1 MAQHL
6 LPGGTPMTE
15 QRGRTAGSGVPGL
28 DEILEGGFPRGRLFL
43 IQGDPGVGKTTLAL
57 QYLFEG
63 RLAGEAGLYITL
75 AETRDELE
83 AVAASHGW
91 DLDGISVFEQ
101 RVDPVLGL
109 DEENTLFHPSEVEL
123 AETTRALIA
132 EVERVKPDRVVID
145 SLSELRLLA
154 QSGLRYRRQI
164 LALKQ
169 YFAGQQATVLLLDD
183 RTTAVGDQQ
192 LQSVAHGVLSMDQL
206 APLYGGDRRRLRAVK
221 MRGVAIK
228 GGYHDFRITHGGI
241 RVYPRLVAA
250 DHPTTFAPGA
260 LASGS
265 PELDLLLGGGL
276 AHGTSTL
283 FLGPP
288 GSGKS
293 VLGMQ
298 YAVAAAKRGDN
309 AIVFAF
315 DETRHV
321 SLTRAAGLGLDL
333 DGHPGEVVV
342 QQIDP
347 AEMAPGEFVSLA
359 RAAVEERNAQV
370 VVVDSLNGYMNA
382 MPQEQFLVLQLH
394 ELLTYLAQRGVIT
407 ILVVAQHGVMGGTM
421 TTPVDISYLADTV
434 LLFRHFE
441 SGGRLRKAL
450 SILKKRTGGHE
461 TTIRELMIGP
471 AGIRVGP
478 ALVDFHGVLSGIPQ
492 YTGVGKGLLPD
503 GE

>member
-1 MAQHL
+1 MNDRQ
-6 LPGGTPMTE
+6 
-15 QRGRTAGSGVPGL
+15 TAVAPTGVPGL
-28 DEILEGGFPRGRLFL
+28 DEILEGGFPRERLFL

-57 QYLFEG
+57 QYLLEG
-63 RLAGEAGLYITL
+63 QRNGEAGLYITL
-75 AETRDELE
+75 AETRHELE
-83 AVAASHGW
+83 TVATSHGW
-91 DLDGISVFEQ
+91 ALDGIQVFEQ

-109 DEENTLFHPSEVEL
+109 DEDNTLFHPAEVEL
-123 AETTRALIA
+123 AETTRAIIA

-169 YFAGQQATVLLLDD
+169 YFTGQHATVLLLDD
-183 RTTAVGDQQ
+183 RTSQVGDQQ
-192 LQSVAHGVLSMDQL
+192 LQSVAHGVISMDQL

-228 GGYHDFRITHGGI
+228 GGYHDFRIHHGGI
-241 RVYPRLVAA
+241 RVYPRLIAA
-250 DHPTTFAPGA
+250 DHSRGFDPGA
-260 LASGS
+260 LGSGT

-276 AHGTSTL
+276 AHGSSSL

-298 YAVAAAKRGDN
+298 YVVEAAKRGDN
-309 AIVFAF
+309 AVVFAF
-315 DETRHV
+315 DEARHV
-321 SLTRAAGLGLDL
+321 ALTRAKGLGLEL
-333 DGHPGEVVV
+333 DGHPGRIAIH
-342 QQIDP
+342 QIDP

-359 RAAVEERNAQV
+359 RTAVEEQQARV
-370 VVVDSLNGYMNA
+370 VLVDSLNGYMNA

-394 ELLTYLAQRGVIT
+394 ELLTYLGQRGIVT
-407 ILVVAQHGVMGGTM
+407 ILVVAQHGVVGGSM
-421 TTPVDISYLADTV
+421 NTPVDISYLADTV

-450 SILKKRTGGHE
+450 SVLKKRTGGHE
-461 TTIRELMIGP
+461 TTIRELVIGP
-471 AGIRVGP
+471 VGIRVGP
-478 ALVDFHGVLSGIPQ
+478 ALVDFHGVLTGIPQ
-492 YTGVGKGLLPD
+492 YTGAGSGLLPETND
-503 GE
+503 PGR

>member
-1 MAQHL
+1 MRDGNKDVA
-6 LPGGTPMTE
+6 
-15 QRGRTAGSGVPGL
+15 ASGVSGL

-57 QYLFEG
+57 QYLIEG
-63 RLAGEAGLYITL
+63 VRRGEKTLYITL
-75 AETRDELE
+75 AETRNELE
-83 AVAASHGW
+83 TVAASHDW
-91 DLDGISVFEQ
+91 DLSGIAIFEQ
-101 RVDPVLGL
+101 RFDPILGL
-109 DEENTLFHPSEVEL
+109 DEDNTLFHPAEVEL
-123 AETTRALIA
+123 AEITTALIA

-169 YFAGQQATVLLLDD
+169 YFAGQRTTVLLLDD
-183 RTTAVGDQQ
+183 RTSEVGDQQ

-228 GGYHDFRITHGGI
+228 GGYHDFRIQHGGI
-241 RVYPRLVAA
+241 RVFPRLVAA
-250 DHPTTFAPGA
+250 DHAGSFTEGT
-260 LASGS
+260 LSSGS
-265 PELDLLLGGGL
+265 EQLDLLLGGGL
-276 AHGTSTL
+276 THGSSSL

-288 GSGKS
+288 GAGKS
-293 VLGMQ
+293 VLAMQ
-298 YAVAAAKRGDN
+298 YAVAAARRGDN

-315 DETRHV
+315 DEARHV
-321 SLTRAAGLGLDL
+321 ALSRAKGLGLEL
-333 DGHPGEVVV
+333 DGHAGTITV

-347 AEMAPGEFVSLA
+347 AEMAPGEFVSIA
-359 RAAVEERNAQV
+359 RTAVEEHDAQV

-394 ELLTYLAQRGVIT
+394 EMLTYLGQRGVVT
-407 ILVVAQHGVMGGTM
+407 ILIVAQHGVVGGSM
-421 TTPVDISYLADTV
+421 NSPVDVSYLADTV

-441 SGGRLRKAL
+441 TRGRLRKAL
-450 SILKKRTGGHE
+450 SVLKKRTGGHE

-471 AGIRVGP
+471 VGVSVGP
-478 ALVDFHGVLSGIPQ
+478 VLSDFQGVL
-492 YTGVGKGLLPD
+492 TGVPRYVDGPNALLTEGSD
-503 GE
+503 RAG

>member
-1 MAQHL
+1 MSEAKRA
-6 LPGGTPMTE
+6 PVAVT
-15 QRGRTAGSGVPGL
+15 GVPGL

-57 QYLFEG
+57 QYLLEG
-63 RLAGEAGLYITL
+63 RRNGETGLYITL
-75 AETRDELE
+75 AETRNELE
-83 AVAASHGW
+83 TVARSHGW
-91 DLDGISVFEQ
+91 DLDGIAMFEQ

-109 DEENTLFHPSEVEL
+109 DEDNTLFHPAEVEL
-123 AETTRALIA
+123 AETTRAVIA
-132 EVERVKPDRVVID
+132 EVERVHPDRVVID

-183 RTTAVGDQQ
+183 RTSQVGDQQ

-228 GGYHDFRITHGGI
+228 GGYHDFRIHRGGI

-250 DHPTTFAPGA
+250 DHTDGFTPGT
-260 LASGS
+260 LDSGS
-265 PELDLLLGGGL
+265 AELDLLLGGGL
-276 AHGTSTL
+276 AHGSSTL

-298 YAVAAAKRGDN
+298 YAVAAAKRGEN

-315 DETRHV
+315 DEARHV
-321 SLTRAAGLGLDL
+321 ALSRTKGLGLAL
-333 DGHPGEVVV
+333 DGHPGTVTV

-359 RAAVEERNAQV
+359 RTAVEEHNARV

-394 ELLTYLAQRGVIT
+394 ELLTYLGQRGVIT
-407 ILVVAQHGVMGGTM
+407 ILIVAQHGVVGGSM
-421 TTPVDISYLADTV
+421 NTPVDISYLADTV

-441 SGGRLRKAL
+441 SQGRLRKAL
-450 SILKKRTGGHE
+450 SVLKKRTGGHE

-471 AGIRVGP
+471 VGIRVGP
-478 ALVDFHGVLSGIPQ
+478 ALVDFHGVLTGVPQ
-492 YTGVGKGLLPD
+492 YLGGATVLLAEERD
-503 GE
+503 HRA

>member
-1 MAQHL
+1 MSEAQRPL
-6 LPGGTPMTE
+6 
-15 QRGRTAGSGVPGL
+15 ASSGIPGL
-28 DEILEGGFPRGRLFL
+28 DEILEGGFPRERLFL

-57 QYLFEG
+57 QYLLEG
-63 RLAGEAGLYITL
+63 RRNGETGLYITL
-75 AETRDELE
+75 AETSHELE

-91 DLDGISVFEQ
+91 SLDGITVYEQ

-109 DEENTLFHPSEVEL
+109 DEDNTLFHPAEVEL
-123 AETTRALIA
+123 AETTRAIIA
-132 EVERVKPDRVVID
+132 EVERIKPDRVVID

-169 YFAGQQATVLLLDD
+169 YFTGKHATVLLLDD
-183 RTTAVGDQQ
+183 RTSSVGDQQ
-192 LQSVAHGVLSMDQL
+192 LQSVAHGVLALDQL

-228 GGYHDFRITHGGI
+228 GGYHDFRIHRGGI

-250 DHPTTFAPGA
+250 DHAREFEAGS
-260 LASGS
+260 LESGS

-276 AHGTSTL
+276 AHGSSSL

-298 YAVAAAKRGDN
+298 YAVAAAKRGDD

-315 DETRHV
+315 DEARHV
-321 SLTRAAGLGLDL
+321 ALTRSEGLGLEL
-333 DGHPGEVVV
+333 EGHPGSIAVH
-342 QQIDP
+342 QIDP

-359 RAAVEERNAQV
+359 RIAVEERNAKV
-370 VVVDSLNGYMNA
+370 VIVDSLNGYMNA
-382 MPQEQFLVLQLH
+382 MPEEQFLVLQLH
-394 ELLTYLAQRGVIT
+394 ELLTYLGQRGIIT
-407 ILVVAQHGVMGGTM
+407 ILIVAQHGVVGGSM

-450 SILKKRTGGHE
+450 SVLKKRTGGHE

-471 AGIRVGP
+471 VGIRVGP
-478 ALVDFHGVLSGIPQ
+478 ALVDFHGVLTGIPQ
-492 YTGVGKGLLPD
+492 YVGGTEGLPAEATD
-503 GE
+503 RRS

>member
-1 MAQHL
+1 
-6 LPGGTPMTE
+6 MTD
-15 QRGRTAGSGVPGL
+15 RNAAVASSGVAGL

-57 QYLFEG
+57 QYLLDG
-63 RLAGEAGLYITL
+63 RRNGEIGLYITL

-83 AVAASHGW
+83 TVSASHGW
-91 DLDGISVFEQ
+91 DLDGIAIYEQ
-101 RVDPVLGL
+101 RFDPILGL
-109 DEENTLFHPSEVEL
+109 DEENTLFHPAEVEL
-123 AETTRALIA
+123 AETTSALLA

-169 YFAGQQATVLLLDD
+169 YFAGQRATVLLLDD
-183 RTTAVGDQQ
+183 RTSEVGDQQ
-192 LQSVAHGVLSMDQL
+192 LQSVAHGVLSLDQL

-228 GGYHDFRITHGGI
+228 GGYHDFRILRDGI
-241 RVYPRLVAA
+241 QVYPRLVAA
-250 DHPTTFAPGA
+250 DHTETFTPGI
-260 LASGS
+260 LESGS
-265 PELDLLLGGGL
+265 EELDRLLGDGL
-276 AHGTSTL
+276 SHGSSSL

-293 VLGMQ
+293 VLAMQ

-315 DETRHV
+315 DEARHV
-321 SLTRAAGLGLDL
+321 ALTRAKGLGLEL
-333 DGHPGEVVV
+333 EGYPGSVTV

-347 AEMAPGEFVSLA
+347 AEMAPGEFVSIV
-359 RAAVEERNAQV
+359 RTAVEREHARV

-394 ELLTYLAQRGVIT
+394 ELLTYLGQRGIIT
-407 ILVVAQHGVMGGTM
+407 ILIVAQQGVVGGSM
-421 TTPVDISYLADTV
+421 SSPVDVSYLADTV

-441 SGGRLRKAL
+441 TRGRLRKAL
-450 SILKKRTGGHE
+450 SVLKKRTGGHE

-471 AGIRVGP
+471 VGIRVGP
-478 ALVDFHGVLSGIPQ
+478 ALTEFHGVLTGVPQ
-492 YTGVGKGLLPD
+492 YVGGADTLLAEKSD
-503 GE
+503 RGG

>member
-1 MAQHL
+1 MKSVK
-6 LPGGTPMTE
+6 PPV
-15 QRGRTAGSGVPGL
+15 AGSGVPGL
-28 DEILEGGFPRGRLFL
+28 DEILEGGFPRERLFL

-57 QYLFEG
+57 QYLLEG
-63 RLAGEAGLYITL
+63 QRNGETGLYITL
-75 AETRDELE
+75 AETTNEL
-83 AVAASHGW
+83 ATVAESHGW
-91 DLDGISVFEQ
+91 TLEGLHIFEQ
-101 RVDPVLGL
+101 RIDPVLGL
-109 DEENTLFHPSEVEL
+109 DDDNTLFHPAEVEL
-123 AETTRALIA
+123 AETTRAIIS

-169 YFAGQQATVLLLDD
+169 YFTGQHATVLLLDD
-183 RTTAVGDQQ
+183 RTSQVGDQQ

-228 GGYHDFRITHGGI
+228 GGYHDFRIHHGGI

-250 DHPTTFAPGA
+250 DHTYDFAAGT
-260 LASGS
+260 LDSGS
-265 PELDLLLGGGL
+265 AELDLLLGGGL
-276 AHGTSTL
+276 PHGSSSL

-293 VLGMQ
+293 VTGMQ

-315 DETRHV
+315 DEARHV
-321 SLTRAAGLGLDL
+321 ALTRAKGLGLAL
-333 DGHPGEVVV
+333 DGHSGTVAV

-359 RAAVEERNAQV
+359 RIAVEEQNAKV
-370 VVVDSLNGYMNA
+370 VIVDSLNGYMNA

-394 ELLTYLAQRGVIT
+394 ELLTYLGQRGVVT
-407 ILVVAQHGVMGGTM
+407 ILIVAQHGVVGGSM
-421 TTPVDISYLADTV
+421 NTPVDISYLADTV

-441 SGGRLRKAL
+441 SAGRLRKAL
-450 SILKKRTGGHE
+450 SVLKKRTGGHE
-461 TTIRELMIGP
+461 STIRELIIGP
-471 AGIRVGP
+471 VGIRVGP
-478 ALVDFHGVLSGIPQ
+478 ALVDFHGVLTGIPQ
-492 YTGVGKGLLPD
+492 YVVGTQGLLSEASD
-503 GE
+503 RRS

>member
-1 MAQHL
+1 MNERQ
-6 LPGGTPMTE
+6 
-15 QRGRTAGSGVPGL
+15 TAIAPTGVPGL
-28 DEILEGGFPRGRLFL
+28 DEILEGGFPRERLFL

-57 QYLFEG
+57 QYLLEG
-63 RLAGEAGLYITL
+63 KRTDETGLYITL
-75 AETRDELE
+75 AETGQELE
-83 AVAASHGW
+83 SVARSHGW
-91 DLDGISVFEQ
+91 DLDGIHVFEQ
-101 RVDPVLGL
+101 RVDPALGL
-109 DEENTLFHPSEVEL
+109 DEENTLFHPAEVEL
-123 AETTRALIA
+123 AETTRAIIA

-169 YFAGQQATVLLLDD
+169 YFTGQHATVLLLDD
-183 RTTAVGDQQ
+183 RTSQTGDQQ

-228 GGYHDFRITHGGI
+228 GGYHDFRILRGGI

-250 DHPTTFAPGA
+250 DHAEEFAPGE

-265 PELDLLLGGGL
+265 AELDSLLGGGL
-276 AHGTSTL
+276 SHGSSSL

-293 VLGMQ
+293 VLAMQ
-298 YAVAAAKRGDN
+298 YAVQAAMRGDN

-315 DETRHV
+315 DEARHV
-321 SLTRAAGLGLDL
+321 ALTRAKGLGLQL
-333 DGHPGEVVV
+333 DGHGGSITV

-359 RAAVEERNAQV
+359 RTAVEERHARV

-394 ELLTYLAQRGVIT
+394 ELLTYLGQRGVVT
-407 ILVVAQHGVMGGTM
+407 ILVVAQHGVVGGSM
-421 TTPVDISYLADTV
+421 NTPVDVSYLADTV

-450 SILKKRTGGHE
+450 SVLKKRTGGHE
-461 TTIRELMIGP
+461 STIRELVIGP
-471 AGIRVGP
+471 VGIRVGP
-478 ALVDFHGVLSGIPQ
+478 ALVDFHGVLTGIPQ
-492 YTGVGKGLLPD
+492 YVGGTNGVLAEASDRPR
-503 GE
+503 

>member
-1 MAQHL
+1 V
-6 LPGGTPMTE
+6 TE
-15 QRGRTAGSGVPGL
+15 LQGSVASSGVQGL
-28 DEILEGGFPRGRLFL
+28 DEILEGGFPRERLFL

-57 QYLFEG
+57 QFLLEG
-63 RLAGEAGLYITL
+63 RRNGEASLYITL
-75 AETRDELE
+75 AETRPELE
-83 AVAASHGW
+83 AVARSHGW
-91 DLDGISVFEQ
+91 TLDGVEVFEQ

-109 DEENTLFHPSEVEL
+109 DEDNTLFHPAEVEM
-123 AETTRALIA
+123 AETTRAIIA

-169 YFAGQQATVLLLDD
+169 YFTGQHATVLLLDD
-183 RTTAVGDQQ
+183 RTSQVGDQQ

-228 GGYHDFRITHGGI
+228 GGFHDFRIHRGGI

-250 DHPTTFAPGA
+250 DHHTPFEPGT
-260 LASGS
+260 LESGS
-265 PELDLLLGGGL
+265 AELDLLLGGGL
-276 AHGTSTL
+276 AYGSSSL

-288 GSGKS
+288 GCGKS

-298 YAVAAAKRGDN
+298 YAVEAARLGKN
-309 AIVFAF
+309 AILFAF
-315 DETRHV
+315 DEARHV
-321 SLTRAAGLGLDL
+321 ALTRAKGLGLEL
-333 DGHPGEVVV
+333 DGHPGKISVH
-342 QQIDP
+342 QIDP

-359 RAAVEERNAQV
+359 RTAVEEQDARV

-382 MPQEQFLVLQLH
+382 MPQEQFLVLKLH
-394 ELLTYLAQRGVIT
+394 ELLTYLGQRGVVT
-407 ILVVAQHGVMGGTM
+407 ILIVAQHGVVGGSM
-421 TTPVDISYLADTV
+421 NTPVDISYLADTV

-450 SILKKRTGGHE
+450 SVLKKRTGGHE
-461 TTIRELMIGP
+461 STIRELMIGP
-471 AGIRVGP
+471 VGIRVGP
-478 ALVDFHGVLSGIPQ
+478 ALVNFHGVLSGIPQ
-492 YTGVGKGLLPD
+492 YVAGGDGLAAETGD
-503 GE
+503 RRA

>member
-1 MAQHL
+1 
-6 LPGGTPMTE
+6 MTGP
-15 QRGRTAGSGVPGL
+15 QRATAASGVPGL
-28 DEILEGGFPRGRLFL
+28 DEILEGGFPRERLFL

-57 QYLFEG
+57 QYLLEG
-63 RLAGEAGLYITL
+63 KRNGETGLYITL
-75 AETRDELE
+75 AETSSELA
-83 AVAASHGW
+83 AVATSHGW
-91 DLDGISVFEQ
+91 TLEGIELFEQ
-101 RVDPVLGL
+101 RIDPVLGL
-109 DEENTLFHPSEVEL
+109 DEDNTLFHPAEVEL
-123 AETTRALIA
+123 AETTRAIIA

-169 YFAGQQATVLLLDD
+169 YFTGQHATVLLLDD
-183 RTTAVGDQQ
+183 RTSQVGDQQ

-228 GGYHDFRITHGGI
+228 GGYHDFRIHRGGI

-250 DHPTTFAPGA
+250 DHAQPFAAGT
-260 LASGS
+260 LESGS
-265 PELDLLLGGGL
+265 GELDLLLGGGL
-276 AHGTSTL
+276 AHGSSSL

-315 DETRHV
+315 DEARHV
-321 SLTRAAGLGLDL
+321 ALARAKGLGLEL
-333 DGHPGEVVV
+333 DGHPGRIAVN
-342 QQIDP
+342 QIDP

-359 RAAVEERNAQV
+359 RAAVEEQNAQV

-394 ELLTYLAQRGVIT
+394 ELLTYLGQRGVVT
-407 ILVVAQHGVMGGTM
+407 ILIVAQHGVVGGSM
-421 TTPVDISYLADTV
+421 NTPVDISYLADTV

-450 SILKKRTGGHE
+450 SVLKKRTGGHE
-461 TTIRELMIGP
+461 NTIRELVIGP
-471 AGIRVGP
+471 VGIQVGP
-478 ALVDFHGVLSGIPQ
+478 ALVDFHGVLTGIPQ
-492 YTGVGKGLLPD
+492 YVGATSGLLAEAGD
-503 GE
+503 RGR

>member
-1 MAQHL
+1 MKNAK
-6 LPGGTPMTE
+6 PPV
-15 QRGRTAGSGVPGL
+15 AGSGVPGL
-28 DEILEGGFPRGRLFL
+28 DEILEGGFPRERLFL

-57 QYLFEG
+57 QYLLEG
-63 RLAGEAGLYITL
+63 QRNGETGLYITL
-75 AETRDELE
+75 AETTNEL
-83 AVAASHGW
+83 ATVAESHGW
-91 DLDGISVFEQ
+91 TLEGLHIFEQ
-101 RVDPVLGL
+101 RIDPVLGL
-109 DEENTLFHPSEVEL
+109 DDDNTLFHPAEVEL
-123 AETTRALIA
+123 AETTRAIIS

-169 YFAGQQATVLLLDD
+169 YFTGQHATVLLLDD
-183 RTTAVGDQQ
+183 RTSQVGDQQ

-228 GGYHDFRITHGGI
+228 GGYHDFRIHHGGI

-250 DHPTTFAPGA
+250 DHTYDFAAGT
-260 LASGS
+260 LDSGS
-265 PELDLLLGGGL
+265 AELDLLLGGGL
-276 AHGTSTL
+276 PHGSSSL

-293 VLGMQ
+293 VTGMQ

-315 DETRHV
+315 DEARHV
-321 SLTRAAGLGLDL
+321 ALTRAKGLGLAL
-333 DGHPGEVVV
+333 DGHSGTVAV

-359 RAAVEERNAQV
+359 RIAVEEQNAKV
-370 VVVDSLNGYMNA
+370 VIVDSLNGYMNA

-394 ELLTYLAQRGVIT
+394 ELLTYLGQRGVVT
-407 ILVVAQHGVMGGTM
+407 ILIVAQHGVVGGSM
-421 TTPVDISYLADTV
+421 NTPVDISYLADTV

-441 SGGRLRKAL
+441 SAGRLRKAL
-450 SILKKRTGGHE
+450 SVLKKRTGGHE
-461 TTIRELMIGP
+461 STIRELIIGP
-471 AGIRVGP
+471 VGIRVGP
-478 ALVDFHGVLSGIPQ
+478 ALVDFHGVLTGIPQ
-492 YTGVGKGLLPD
+492 YVVGTQGLLSEASD
-503 GE
+503 RRS